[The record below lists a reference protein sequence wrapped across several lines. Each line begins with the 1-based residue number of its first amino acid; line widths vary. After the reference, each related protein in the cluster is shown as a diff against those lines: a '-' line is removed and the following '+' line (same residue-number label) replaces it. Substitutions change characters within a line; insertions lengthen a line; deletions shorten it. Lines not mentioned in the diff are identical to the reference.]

1 MKATRR
7 STMQYSRYSPAIR
20 RAARGRPLFWA
31 AGLAGRAAKAR
42 RK

>member
-1 MKATRR
+1 MKATRQT
-7 STMQYSRYSPAIR
+7 TMQYSRYSPALR

-31 AGLAGRAAKAR
+31 AGLAARAAKAR